1 MTKLYCRSCSKHD
14 TPTLEDSRAVLT
26 QGNFPG
32 DEVQVPQEHNLDL
45 KNYIVAPKELL
56 VLRMILKK
64 YQPWDVFH
72 QIPKN
77 GEAHCCQR
85 GGVDIGIWIVALNGR
100 LTRTVSLFAA
110 KLSIVPEFVGLQI
123 PVQIF
128 NVGIAPR
135 SLRGHSWI
143 WHKNYVLLQPYLQNV
158 GGRLPVN
165 SVETTQSWWSTGEA
179 RLVRKTL
186 LHQKETYVT
195 RKIFGRP

>member
-1 MTKLYCRSCSKHD
+1 MSFIKS
-14 TPTLEDSRAVLT
+14 
-26 QGNFPG
+26 Q
-32 DEVQVPQEHNLDL
+32 
-45 KNYIVAPKELL
+45 
-56 VLRMILKK
+56 
-64 YQPWDVFH
+64 
-72 QIPKN
+72 N

-100 LTRTVSLFAA
+100 LTRNVSLFAA
-110 KLSIVPEFVGLQI
+110 KLSIVPKFVGLQI

-143 WHKNYVLLQPYLQNV
+143 RHKNYVLLQPYLQNV

-186 LHQKETYVT
+186 LLRNLSQVT
-195 RKIFGRP
+195 RWKHFRKRQGPWWLSNQKPHYPSWKDGYSFTWVEVNNTIL